1 MMQILHDLRIAWA
14 SAMAAMGS
22 GTATVMEWIPTDIG
36 KLVSLAGGILTI
48 VLIRLHWRNGNA
60 SYDQILIDRENAL
73 LDREKTR
80 LEIAALK
87 EKTS

>member
-1 MMQILHDLRIAWA
+1 MQILHDLRVAWA

-22 GTATVMEWIPTDIG
+22 GTATAMEWIPNDIG
-36 KLVSLAGGILTI
+36 KLVSLIAGVLTI

-60 SYDQILIDRENAL
+60 RYGQIIIDRENAL

-87 EKTS
+87 EKIS

>member
-1 MMQILHDLRIAWA
+1 M
-14 SAMAAMGS
+14 
-22 GTATVMEWIPTDIG
+22 MEWMPTDIG
-36 KLVSLAGGILTI
+36 KLVSLAGGILTV

-60 SYDQILIDRENAL
+60 KYEQIIIDRENAL

-87 EKTS
+87 DRMP

>member
-1 MMQILHDLRIAWA
+1 MTQMLHDLRVAWL

-36 KLVSLAGGILTI
+36 KLVSLVGSILTL

-60 SYDQILIDRENAL
+60 RYDQMM
-73 LDREKTR
+73 LDREKTL

-87 EKTS
+87 DKFTQEC

>member
-1 MMQILHDLRIAWA
+1 MMQILSDLRVAWL

-22 GTATVMEWIPTDIG
+22 GTATMMEWIPTDIG
-36 KLVSLAGGILTI
+36 KLVSLAGGILTV

-60 SYDQILIDRENAL
+60 KYEQIIIDRENAL

-87 EKTS
+87 DRMP

>member
-1 MMQILHDLRIAWA
+1 MMQILSDLRVAWL

-22 GTATVMEWIPTDIG
+22 GTATMMEWMPTDIG
-36 KLVSLAGGILTI
+36 KLVSLAGGILTV

-60 SYDQILIDRENAL
+60 KYEQIIIDRENAL

-87 EKTS
+87 DRMP

>member
-1 MMQILHDLRIAWA
+1 MEILNGLRVAWL

-22 GTATVMEWIPTDIG
+22 GTATMMEWIPTDIG
-36 KLVSLAGGILTI
+36 KLVSLAGGILTV

-60 SYDQILIDRENAL
+60 KYEQIIIDRENAL

-87 EKTS
+87 DRMP

>member
-1 MMQILHDLRIAWA
+1 M
-14 SAMAAMGS
+14 
-22 GTATVMEWIPTDIG
+22 MEWIPTDIG
-36 KLVSLAGGILTI
+36 KLVSLAGGILTV

-60 SYDQILIDRENAL
+60 KYEQIIIDRENAL

-87 EKTS
+87 DRMP